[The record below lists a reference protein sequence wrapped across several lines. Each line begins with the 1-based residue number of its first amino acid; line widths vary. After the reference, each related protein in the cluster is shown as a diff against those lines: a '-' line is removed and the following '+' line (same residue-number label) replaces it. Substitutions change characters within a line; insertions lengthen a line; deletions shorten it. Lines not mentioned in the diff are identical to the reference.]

1 MNLNIYYF
9 INEFDKNE
17 IEKLSSN
24 ISIIYRNYEKKKN
37 YTELK
42 DLVTLCKKKRRKI
55 YISNDLKSAIQF
67 NFNGIYIPSFNK
79 NLSFKNISRNN
90 LEIIGSAHN
99 FEELKTKEK
108 QGCSI
113 IFLSPVFE
121 NNKKKKF
128 LGIVKASYL
137 KNHSKSK
144 IVFLGG
150 INSKTL
156 KKCKLCS
163 PEGIGSISWV
173 KKNGP
178 SINTGPFK
186 INLKLN

>member
-37 YTELK
+37 YAELK
-42 DLVTLCKKKRRKI
+42 GLVTLCKKKRQKI
-55 YISNDLKSAIQF
+55 YISNDLKSAIQL

-128 LGIVKASYL
+128 LGIIKANFL

-144 IVFLGG
+144 IVLLGG

-156 KKCKLCS
+156 RKCKLCS
-163 PEGIGSISWV
+163 PEGIASISWV

-178 SINTGPFK
+178 SINTGPF
-186 INLKLN
+186 

>member
-9 INEFDKNE
+9 INEFNKNE

-37 YTELK
+37 YAELK
-42 DLVTLCKKKRRKI
+42 DLVKLCKRKRQKT
-55 YISNDLKSAIQF
+55 YISNDLKNAIHL
-67 NFNGIYIPSFNK
+67 NFDGIYIPSFNK
-79 NLSFKNISRNN
+79 NLSFKNISKNK
-90 LEIIGSAHN
+90 LDIVGSAHN
-99 FEELKTKEK
+99 FKELKTKEK
-108 QGCSI
+108 QGCST

-121 NNKKKKF
+121 NIKKKKF
-128 LGIVKASYL
+128 LGTIKANFL
-137 KNHSKSK
+137 KNSSSSK
-144 IVFLGG
+144 IVLLGG

-163 PEGIGSISWV
+163 PAGIASISWV

-178 SINTGPFK
+178 SI
-186 INLKLN
+186 